1 MSAAGANG
9 EGSPKRGRLVVHLGY
24 AAGVGK
30 TMAMLGEGRRRQER
44 GTDVVVG
51 FVEAHGRAK
60 TREAVGEL
68 EVIPRA
74 RIPYRGTVFEEMDT
88 DAVIARHPEVALVD
102 ELAHTNVPGSRRPK
116 RWQDVEALLEA
127 GISVITTVNV
137 QHLESVNDVVERITG
152 VKQRETIPDAIVRA
166 ADQIELVDLSP
177 WGLRRRMAHGNI
189 YPPEKIDAALSN
201 YFREGNLTALRELAL
216 LWLADRVDA
225 SLQAYMEQHGIEGP
239 WETRERV
246 VVAVAGKP
254 HDDQL
259 IRRAAR
265 MAARRGGDLLAV
277 HVVTDE
283 ERPARTDAE
292 GLWAQRTLVSAVGG
306 TFHEVI
312 GDDAP
317 RALLDFARA
326 QNATQLVLG
335 ASTRSRLAELVRG
348 SVINRVVRESGA
360 IDVHVISHPRTE
372 GEGALPPRR
381 AASLPRRRRLS
392 GLVLATAGLGVL
404 TIALTPFRER
414 LALSTVFLLYLLAVV
429 AIAAV
434 GGWVPAI
441 LAAVAASLLVNWFFT
456 PPIHTLTIAEAENIL
471 ALVVFVVVAAVVSLY
486 VDRSARSRA
495 EAGRGRAEAEALAA
509 LAGSLLEADDPLPDL
524 LAHLRTTF
532 GLDGA
537 AVLHPEGTGWRVE
550 AAVGSPEILAPGD
563 ATETLTLAEG
573 ALLALSGP
581 DCRAEDRRLLAAF
594 AAQVSAAVH
603 ARELRREA
611 GAAAALGEVNEL
623 RAALLAAV
631 SHDLRSPLASI
642 KASVTS
648 LRQSDV
654 RWSDE
659 DTQSFLATIEE
670 ETDRLTSV
678 VGKLLDMSRL
688 QAGALSIDLRPVGL
702 DEIVPRALASLSRTD
717 RRIELDVPESMS
729 RVRADPAL
737 LERVV
742 ANVVD
747 NAVTWSPPDRPVAIL
762 ASQIGD
768 RVELRVI
775 DRGPGIEA
783 GHAGLVFEPFQRLGD
798 APGARGAGVGLGL
811 AVARGF
817 AEAMGGHIDLEE
829 TPGGGT
835 TVVVSLRAADADRAA
850 TAGVAS

>member
-1 MSAAGANG
+1 VSTSGPNDNGA
-9 EGSPKRGRLVVHLGY
+9 PRRGRLIVHLGY

-30 TMAMLGEGRRRQER
+30 TMAMLGEGQRRHER

-51 FVEAHGRAK
+51 FVEDHGRAK
-60 TREAVGEL
+60 TREAVGDL
-68 EVIPRA
+68 EVIPRV
-74 RIPYRGTVFEEMDT
+74 RIPYRGTLFEEMDT
-88 DAVIARHPEVALVD
+88 EAVIRRRPEVALVD
-102 ELAHTNVPGSRRPK
+102 ELAHTNVPGARHQK
-116 RWQDVEALLEA
+116 RWQDVEELLEA
-127 GISVITTVNV
+127 GITVITTVNI

-216 LWLADRVDA
+216 LWLADRVEA
-225 SLQAYMEQHGIEGP
+225 SLQTYMVEHGIAGP

-246 VVAVAGKP
+246 VVAVAGEP

-283 ERPARTDAE
+283 EGRTHVDAG
-292 GLWAQRTLVSAVGG
+292 GLWDQRTLVSAVGG
-306 TFHEVI
+306 SFHEVV
-312 GDDAP
+312 GPDVP
-317 RALLDFARA
+317 RALLEFARA

-335 ASTRSRLAELVRG
+335 ASTRSRLTELLRG
-348 SVINRVVRESGA
+348 SVINRVVRESGP
-360 IDVHVISHPRTE
+360 IDVHVISHARSE
-372 GEGALPPRR
+372 GEGPLPHRR
-381 AASLPRRRRLS
+381 AASLPRRRRLT
-392 GLVLATAGLGVL
+392 GLALATAGLVL
-404 TIALTPFRER
+404 LTVALTPLRER
-414 LALSTVFLLYLLAVV
+414 LALTTVFLLYLLAVV

-434 GGWVPAI
+434 GGWAPAI
-441 LAAVAASLLVNWFFT
+441 LAAVVASLLVNWFFT
-456 PPIHTLTIAEAENIL
+456 PPIHTLTIAETENIL
-471 ALVVFVVVAAVVSLY
+471 ALVVFVLVAAVVSLY

-495 EAGRGRAEAEALAA
+495 EARRGRAEAEALAA
-509 LAGSLLEADDPLPDL
+509 LTGTLLEAEDPLPDL
-524 LAHLRTTF
+524 LSHLQTTF
-532 GLDGA
+532 GLDA
-537 AVLHPEGTGWRVE
+537 VAVLRPEDSQWRIE
-550 AAVGSPEILAPGD
+550 AAVGRPDIRTPAD
-563 ATETLTLAEG
+563 ATEALPLGEG
-573 ALLALSGP
+573 TVLALSGP

-594 AAQVSAAVH
+594 VAQVAAAAH
-603 ARELRREA
+603 ARDLRREA
-611 GAAAALGEVNEL
+611 AAAAALGEVNEL

-654 RWSDE
+654 RWSEE
-659 DTQSFLATIEE
+659 DTQAFLATIDE
-670 ETDRLTSV
+670 ETDRLTAV

-688 QAGALSIDLRPVGL
+688 QAGALTIDLRPVGL
-702 DEIVPRALASLSRTD
+702 DEIVPRALASLSRAD
-717 RRIELDVPESMS
+717 RRVDLDVPESLS

-747 NAVTWSPPDRPVAIL
+747 NAVTWSPPDRPVSVL

-775 DRGPGIEA
+775 DRGPGIDA
-783 GHAGLVFEPFQRLGD
+783 SHAGLVFEPFQRLGD

-817 AEAMGGHIDLEE
+817 AEAMGGRIDLEE

-835 TVVVSLRAADADRAA
+835 TVVVSLHAADADHEAPA
-850 TAGVAS
+850 DVAS

>member
-1 MSAAGANG
+1 MSASAPNAGAAR
-9 EGSPKRGRLVVHLGY
+9 SRGRLVVHLGY

-30 TMAMLGEGRRRQER
+30 TMAMLGEGRRRRER

-51 FVEAHGRAK
+51 FVEDHGRAK
-60 TREAVGEL
+60 TREAIGGL

-74 RIPYRGTVFEEMDT
+74 RIPYRGAVFEEMDT

-102 ELAHTNVPGSRRPK
+102 ELAHTNVPGSRHPK
-116 RWQDVEALLEA
+116 RWQDVEQLLEA
-127 GISVITTVNV
+127 GISVITTVNI

-152 VKQRETIPDAIVRA
+152 AKQRETIPDGIVRA

-189 YPPEKIDAALSN
+189 YPPEKVDAALSN

-216 LWLADRVDA
+216 LWLADRVEA
-225 SLQAYMEQHGIEGP
+225 SLQTYMAQHGIEGP

-246 VVAVAGKP
+246 VVAVGGEP

-283 ERPARTDAE
+283 EGRTRTDAE
-292 GLWAQRTLVSAVGG
+292 GLWSQRTLVSAVGG
-306 TFHEVI
+306 SFHEIV
-312 GDDAP
+312 GADVP
-317 RALLDFARA
+317 RALLEFARA

-335 ASTRSRLAELVRG
+335 ASTRSRPTELLRG
-348 SVINRVVRESGA
+348 SVINRVVRESGP
-360 IDVHVISHPRTE
+360 IDVHVISHSR
-372 GEGALPPRR
+372 GAGDASLPPRR
-381 AASLPRRRRLS
+381 PPSLPLRRRLT
-392 GLVLATAGLGVL
+392 GLALATAGLVVL
-404 TIALTPFRER
+404 TIALTPLRER

-456 PPIHTLTIAEAENIL
+456 PPLHTLTIAEAENIL
-471 ALVVFVVVAAVVSLY
+471 ALVVFVLVAAVVSLY

-524 LAHLRTTF
+524 LSNLRTTF
-532 GLDGA
+532 GLEAASVLRRDGSA
-537 AVLHPEGTGWRVE
+537 WRVE
-550 AAVGSPEILAPGD
+550 ASAGRPDIRTPEDAV
-563 ATETLTLAEG
+563 ETLPLGEG
-573 ALLALSGP
+573 AVLALSGP

-594 AAQVSAAVH
+594 VAQVSAAVH

-611 GAAAALGEVNEL
+611 AAAAALGEVNEL

-654 RWSDE
+654 RWSE
-659 DTQSFLATIEE
+659 ADTQSFLATIEE
-670 ETDRLTSV
+670 ETDRLASV

-688 QAGALSIDLRPVGL
+688 QAGALAIDLRPVGL
-702 DEIVPRALASLSRTD
+702 DEIVPRALASLSRAD
-717 RRIELDVPESMS
+717 RRIELDVPESLS

-747 NAVTWSPPDRPVAIL
+747 NAVTWSPTDRPVAVL

-783 GHAGLVFEPFQRLGD
+783 SHAGLVFEPFQRLGD

-817 AEAMGGHIDLEE
+817 AEAMGGRIELEE

-835 TVVVSLRAADADRAA
+835 TVVISLRAADAEREAP
-850 TAGVAS
+850 AGVAS